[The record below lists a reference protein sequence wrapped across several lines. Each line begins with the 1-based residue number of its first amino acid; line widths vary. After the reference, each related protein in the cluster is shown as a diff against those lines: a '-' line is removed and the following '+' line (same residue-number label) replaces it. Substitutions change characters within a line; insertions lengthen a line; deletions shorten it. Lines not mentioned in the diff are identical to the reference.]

1 MKKYFISSHGHLA
14 SGVLSSL
21 EILFGNTDGVTVFD
35 AYLDERT
42 VEGEVEKFLSE
53 TNDSDQVILLS
64 DVYGGSVNSILY
76 RYLQRDN
83 TILITGFN
91 LSLLLELMVSL
102 MDEEDLSIEKIDV
115 MIAESRQMMK
125 RISLNE
131 SHEQKEE
138 FF

>member
-102 MDEEDLSIEKIDV
+102 MDEEDLSIEKIDA

-131 SHEQKEE
+131 SHEREEE